1 VLWPPMPALVQIG
14 TPARP
19 AWVALATA
27 AGAMLPRWA
36 RRLYRLPGLPTT
48 DLAATAAGLAFRSGL
63 LVVPDRLRHGPHVR
77 QAKARLHQS

>member
-1 VLWPPMPALVQIG
+1 MRPLA

-19 AWVALATA
+19 AWVALAAA

-48 DLAATAAGLAFRSGL
+48 DLAASAAGLAFRSGL
-63 LVVPDRLRHGPHVR
+63 LIVPDSLRAGPHLKDAR
-77 QAKARLHQS
+77 ARMALQPQA